1 MSKTNAKATKTAS
14 SKTSA
19 KATKPAAVKPSE
31 ATAKKSAT
39 GKHAPVTATKKSDN
53 KTGVASTRF
62 SKSPGL
68 TYAERVAELKA
79 RIERS
84 GKGAKHPNYATYQN
98 LLKMTPDERKQR
110 DAKIAQ
116 RAKTLA

>member
-1 MSKTNAKATKTAS
+1 MSKTNAKQTKTAS

-19 KATKPAAVKPSE
+19 KKPAAIV

-68 TYAERVAELKA
+68 TYADRVAELKA

-110 DAKIAQ
+110 DAKIAK

>member
-1 MSKTNAKATKTAS
+1 MSKTSAKATKTAS
-14 SKTSA
+14 SKSA
-19 KATKPAAVKPSE
+19 KATKPTE
-31 ATAKKSAT
+31 ATATKKSAT

-110 DAKIAQ
+110 DAKILQ